1 LRQGKKPAINWKKL
15 QRRDR
20 TRDGA
25 KVSAPGKNDDSTGYH
40 TMTNFKTRVNR
51 TVYSTEHGRLCPDC
65 SNPVADCVCR
75 THKDSQ
81 TGDGVVRVGRQTK
94 GRKGKGVTTISGV
107 PLDSA
112 SLKLLGKELK
122 RRCGSGGTVKDTIIE
137 IQGDHREL
145 LFEELQKRGW
155 QVKRSGG

>member
-1 LRQGKKPAINWKKL
+1 
-15 QRRDR
+15 
-20 TRDGA
+20 
-25 KVSAPGKNDDSTGYH
+25 
-40 TMTNFKTRVNR
+40 MTNFKIRVNPS
-51 TVYSTEHGRLCPDC
+51 VYSTEHGRLCPDC
-65 SNPVADCVCR
+65 SKPVADCVCR
-75 THKDSQ
+75 TQKDSQ
-81 TGDGVVRVGRQTK
+81 TGDGVVRIGRQTK

-112 SLKLLGKELK
+112 SLKVLGKELK
-122 RRCGSGGTVKDTIIE
+122 RRCGSGGTVKDGIVE